1 MSNSLQN
8 YIFNTL
14 NDIFNNDKPLSR
26 LTPKQA
32 IVLAQKDLICVS
44 INGNISLTE
53 KAARYSKRLQ
63 RQQDKSRILQT
74 VAFACGQI
82 KQGQGFTIKPKSKSK
97 DGSPNAILPLLS
109 NTPITRQ
116 QALEALNTLV
126 KLGHLDDNRQ
136 DIKNNFQYQYFHKG
150 TYVTPDNLITE
161 PQNSEPKEDMV
172 ILSIN
177 D

>member
-1 MSNSLQN
+1 MSNSSQN
-8 YIFNTL
+8 YILNVL

-32 IVLAQKDLICVS
+32 IVLAQKELICV
-44 INGNISLTE
+44 INGNITLTE

-63 RQQDKSRILQT
+63 KQQDKSRILQT

-82 KQGQGFTIKPKSKSK
+82 KQGQGFTIKPKGKSK

-126 KLGHLDDNRQ
+126 KQGHLDDNSQ

-161 PQNSEPKEDMV
+161 PQNSTPKEDMV
-172 ILSIN
+172 IQSIN

>member
-8 YIFNTL
+8 YILNTL

-44 INGNISLTE
+44 NGTISLTE
-53 KAARYSKRLQ
+53 KAERYSKRLQ
-63 RQQDKSRILQT
+63 KQQDKSRILQT

-82 KQGQGFTIKPKSKSK
+82 KQGQGFTIKPKGKSK

-126 KLGHLDDNRQ
+126 KQGHLDDNRQ

-150 TYVTPDNLITE
+150 TYVTPDNLITA
-161 PQNSEPKEDMV
+161 PQNSTPKEDM
-172 ILSIN
+172 IIHSIN

>member
-8 YIFNTL
+8 YILNTL

-32 IVLAQKDLICVS
+32 IILAQKDLICVS
-44 INGNISLTE
+44 NGNITLTE
-53 KAARYSKRLQ
+53 KAERYSKRLQ
-63 RQQDKSRILQT
+63 KQQDKSRILQT
-74 VAFACGQI
+74 VAFACGLI
-82 KQGQGFTIKPKSKSK
+82 KQGQGFTIKPKNKST
-97 DGSPNAILPLLS
+97 DDSPNAILPLLS
-109 NTPITRQ
+109 STSITRQ

-126 KLGHLDDNRQ
+126 KLGHLDDNSH

-150 TYVTPDNLITE
+150 TYTTPDNLITE
-161 PQNSEPKEDMV
+161 PQNSKPKEDM
-172 ILSIN
+172 IIQSIN